1 MSKTRVFLVD
11 DHTMVRQGLALL
23 LDTQKGIEV
32 VGESDDRWRS
42 IKEIKELMP
51 DIVVIDLEMAGTAG
65 VISEI
70 VKISRG
76 INVIV
81 ITRHN
86 NDEYIYHVLKAGA
99 SGCMLRDSSV
109 SDFIF
114 AIKAVE
120 NGGIYLS
127 SLVLNIVLKKLY
139 NVSGGLSDTN
149 CVG

>member
-1 MSKTRVFLVD
+1 
-11 DHTMVRQGLALL
+11 
-23 LDTQKGIEV
+23 
-32 VGESDDRWRS
+32 
-42 IKEIKELMP
+42 
-51 DIVVIDLEMAGTAG
+51 
-65 VISEI
+65 
-70 VKISRG
+70 
-76 INVIV
+76 
-81 ITRHN
+81 
-86 NDEYIYHVLKAGA
+86 
-99 SGCMLRDSSV
+99 MLRDSSV